1 MGLGGPYNKPLET
14 THSSCSPEKL
24 SFEGCLEL
32 ANSYN
37 AEARFNLG
45 LMYEQGLNGVTQ
57 DYQQAL
63 VWYKKSAALGNAQAS
78 FNMNYLI
85 EKKLV
90 GY

>member
-1 MGLGGPYNKPLET
+1 M
-14 THSSCSPEKL
+14 
-24 SFEGCLEL
+24 CLEL
-32 ANSYN
+32 ANNYN

-45 LMYEQGLNGVTQ
+45 LMYEQGLNVTQ

-63 VWYKKSAALGNAQAS
+63 AWYKKSAALGNTQAS

-85 EKKLV
+85 EKGLV